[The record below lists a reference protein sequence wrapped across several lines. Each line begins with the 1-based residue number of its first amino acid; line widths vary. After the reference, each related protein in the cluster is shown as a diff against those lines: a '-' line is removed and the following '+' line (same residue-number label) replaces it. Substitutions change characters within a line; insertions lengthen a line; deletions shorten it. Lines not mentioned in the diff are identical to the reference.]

1 MTARAFGR
9 KGNADGVAP
18 APRRASF
25 GARNPDHFEPIEID
39 ENALR
44 RAAFVAEERA
54 RAEAPAEA
62 EAETLAAAAPLA
74 PPDRSLKTAY
84 ILWFCAGLFGG
95 HRFYLRRPITGA
107 LQAVLFLGAWA
118 AAIAEYYA
126 GFGVVALSCL
136 WLVVDGLLMRG
147 LHATSGPR

>member
-25 GARNPDHFEPIEID
+25 GARNPDHFEAIEID

-54 RAEAPAEA
+54 RAKAPAAA
-62 EAETLAAAAPLA
+62 EVETLAAAPLA

-107 LQAVLFLGAWA
+107 LQAALFLAAWA
-118 AAIAEYYA
+118 AAVAEYYA

-136 WLVVDGLLMRG
+136 WLIVDGLLMRG